1 MPPAPR
7 PPRAVAVALARP
19 AVPLALELAGWLV
32 LALAVATAIAL
43 R

>member
-19 AVPLALELAGWLV
+19 AIPLALELAGWV
-32 LALAVATAIAL
+32 ILALAVAAGI